1 MDKISNH
8 DIGGLNMEQNTLQSR
23 RERYLTFYLGE
34 EQYGIAIDRIK
45 EIIAMMKVTHVPK
58 TPEYIKGVINL
69 RGSIIPVVDT
79 RLRFGMETRE
89 SDMNTTIVIVEVDKV
104 NIGFIVDRVEE
115 VASIDSAN
123 LSEPPKFGNNID
135 TDFIC
140 SMAQMEENV
149 VMILDVLK
157 LFEADELISLEQIQK
172 TQTQTGE

>member
-1 MDKISNH
+1 
-8 DIGGLNMEQNTLQSR
+8 MEQNTTQSR
-23 RERYLTFYLGE
+23 RERYLTFFLGE

-45 EIIAMMKVTHVPK
+45 EIIAIMKVTNVPK
-58 TPEYIKGVINL
+58 TPEYMRGVINL

-79 RLRFGMETRE
+79 RLRFGMETKE
-89 SDMNTTIVIVEVDKV
+89 EDMHTAIVIVEVDKV

-115 VASIDSAN
+115 VASIDSSA
-123 LSEPPKFGNNID
+123 LSEPPRFGNTTD

-140 SMAQMEENV
+140 SMAQMDENV

-172 TQTQTGE
+172 TQTGE

>member
-1 MDKISNH
+1 
-8 DIGGLNMEQNTLQSR
+8 MEQNTVQSR
-23 RERYLTFYLGE
+23 RERYLTFFLGE

-45 EIIAMMKVTHVPK
+45 EIIAIMKVTNVPK
-58 TPEYIKGVINL
+58 TPEYMRGVINL

-79 RLRFGMETRE
+79 RLRFGMEAQE
-89 SDMNTTIVIVEVDKV
+89 EDMHTAIVIVEVDKV

-115 VASIDSAN
+115 VASIDSAA
-123 LSEPPKFGNNID
+123 LSEPPKFGNNVD

-140 SMAQMEENV
+140 SMAQMDENV

-157 LFEADELISLEQIQK
+157 LFAADELISLEQIQK

>member
-1 MDKISNH
+1 
-8 DIGGLNMEQNTLQSR
+8 MEQNVQHSR
-23 RERYLTFYLGE
+23 RERYLTFFLGE

-45 EIIAMMKVTHVPK
+45 EILAIMKVTNVPK
-58 TPEYIKGVINL
+58 TPEYMRGVINL

-79 RLRFGMETRE
+79 RLRFGMETKDE
-89 SDMNTTIVIVEVDKV
+89 DMHTAIVIVEVDKV
-104 NIGFIVDRVEE
+104 NVGFIVDRVEE
-115 VASIDSAN
+115 VASIDSSA
-123 LSEPPKFGNNID
+123 LSEPPKFGNSID

-140 SMAQMEENV
+140 SMAQMGDNV

>member
-1 MDKISNH
+1 
-8 DIGGLNMEQNTLQSR
+8 MEQNTAQSR
-23 RERYLTFYLGE
+23 RERYLTFFLGE

-45 EIIAMMKVTHVPK
+45 EIIAIMKVTNVPK
-58 TPEYIKGVINL
+58 TPEYMRGVINL

-79 RLRFGMETRE
+79 RLRFGMESKE
-89 SDMNTTIVIVEVDKV
+89 EDMHTAIVIVEVDKV

-115 VASIDSAN
+115 VASIDSAA

-140 SMAQMEENV
+140 SMAQMNDNV

>member
-1 MDKISNH
+1 
-8 DIGGLNMEQNTLQSR
+8 MEQHTQQSR

-45 EIIAMMKVTHVPK
+45 EIIAIMKVTHVPK
-58 TPEYIKGVINL
+58 TPEYMKGVINL

-89 SDMNTTIVIVEVDKV
+89 YDMNTTIVIVEVDKV

-115 VASIDSAN
+115 VASIDSAA
-123 LSEPPKFGNNID
+123 LSEPPKFGNNIE

-140 SMAQMEENV
+140 SMAQMDENV

-172 TQTQTGE
+172 TQTGE

>member
-1 MDKISNH
+1 
-8 DIGGLNMEQNTLQSR
+8 MEQNTAQSR
-23 RERYLTFYLGE
+23 RERYLTFFLGE

-45 EIIAMMKVTHVPK
+45 EIIAIMKVTNVPK
-58 TPEYIKGVINL
+58 TPEYMRGVINL

-79 RLRFGMETRE
+79 RLRFGMETKDE
-89 SDMNTTIVIVEVDKV
+89 DMNTAIVIVEVDKV
-104 NIGFIVDRVEE
+104 NVGFIVDRVEE
-115 VASIDSAN
+115 VASIDSSA
-123 LSEPPKFGNNID
+123 LSEPPKFGNSID

-140 SMAQMEENV
+140 SMAQMGDNV

>member
-1 MDKISNH
+1 
-8 DIGGLNMEQNTLQSR
+8 MEQNTAQSR
-23 RERYLTFYLGE
+23 RERYLTFFLGE

-45 EIIAMMKVTHVPK
+45 EIIAIMKVTNVPK
-58 TPEYIKGVINL
+58 TPEYMRGVINL

-79 RLRFGMETRE
+79 RLRFGMETKE
-89 SDMNTTIVIVEVDKV
+89 EDMHTAIVIVEVDKV
-104 NIGFIVDRVEE
+104 NVGFIVDRVEE
-115 VASIDSAN
+115 VASIDSTA
-123 LSEPPKFGNNID
+123 LSEPPKFGNTID

-172 TQTQTGE
+172 TETQTGE

>member
-1 MDKISNH
+1 
-8 DIGGLNMEQNTLQSR
+8 MENNTAQSR
-23 RERYLTFYLGE
+23 RERYLTFFLGE

-45 EIIAMMKVTHVPK
+45 EIIAIMKVTNVPK
-58 TPEYIKGVINL
+58 TPEYMRGVINL

-79 RLRFGMETRE
+79 RLRFGMETQE
-89 SDMNTTIVIVEVDKV
+89 EDMHTAIVIVEVDKV
-104 NIGFIVDRVEE
+104 NVGFIVDRVEE
-115 VASIDSAN
+115 VASIDSAH
-123 LSEPPKFGNNID
+123 LSEPPRFGNTID

-172 TQTQTGE
+172 TQTGE